1 MKMKERNS
9 LIFVQNFR
17 SIKIEIFPFQI
28 KKIVR
33 LRKNEMLKDSVTY
46 LDAITSLV
54 SLILI
59 PL

>member
-1 MKMKERNS
+1 MEIAYFMEIAYVMEVGDS
-9 LIFVQNFR
+9 LCHG
-17 SIKIEIFPFQI
+17 
-28 KKIVR
+28 
-33 LRKNEMLKDSVTY
+33 DSLYHGGRFVTY